1 MYICM
6 YVCYTLVTI
15 LFIEFFHLVH
25 LNVKT
30 SFIIIVNVII
40 YFAHKC
46 MYYSFIYYI
55 SDIRTL

>member
-1 MYICM
+1 M